1 VSTPK
6 GKVGRYQIRRTQD
19 DYTQVGE
26 RYRSI
31 DDRERDDLVNN
42 LVDALKQCDR
52 NIQLRMVWH
61 FINADEN
68 YGTRV
73 ANGIG
78 VDVEEARKLP
88 PLPGKPPP
96 GQPRSN
102 GDAAKGDATKGD
114 GAPNGQKAAEAA
126 REPARSV

>member
-1 VSTPK
+1 M
-6 GKVGRYQIRRTQD
+6 
-19 DYTQVGE
+19 GE

-31 DDRERDDLVNN
+31 DDRERDDLINN

-61 FINADEN
+61 FLYADEN

-78 VDVEEARKLP
+78 IDVKEARKLP

-102 GDAAKGDATKGD
+102 GDGAKAE